1 MAEIRQA
8 RLAGY
13 INPGLEEQDIQGDAL
28 KRKQASL
35 TEALGKYQIA
45 NAKEQQRQLGINKK
59 ANDWFAANSDALFSN
74 SSNPLDPNSMTF
86 SDPEKISAL
95 YKRYRE
101 EVGGNYNTFNE
112 YINMGKANE
121 VRNNSRQLTMM
132 LDEYDSDK
140 DAREG
145 INDIL
150 LGMDE
155 GERNRLFSML
165 DDETYSRLADIYDTD
180 PDSFLEKAVDLVTE
194 NPLIAGGTAAGLYGA
209 YRMLRRGRVDKI
221 DDVFKAASKKGKK
234 KRKGKKRTSKN
245 IKDEVLALP
254 LQKRLKGFEPDPNT
268 IYAGGQT
275 VKLLPGQVAK
285 GGRTAQDIAEEAAKK
300 GRNRANVKFSNKD
313 IQDAEFE
320 DIIVKS
326 KQTIPDN
333 KANLLLKEG
342 RDLVNRG
349 QLSQIEYKAFD
360 DAIKQLQSQGVKL
373 TRANVGTALQTRPGG
388 LKLLEKIANK
398 EMTWKGFMGYGLA
411 GAFLGGGILS
421 KGAEM
426 VGFGEKGQDV
436 AQIIGGT
443 GGSTLPVVMK
453 QLGDMVKEKGA
464 KGIYEKLLKKKGAAW
479 VAKKAATGSLKFL
492 MGGSGI
498 GTAIG
503 AGLLA
508 LDAIEIYNILSEPD

>member
-165 DDETYSRLADIYDTD
+165 DDETYSL
-180 PDSFLEKAVDLVTE
+180 S
-194 NPLIAGGTAAGLYGA
+194 LIH
-209 YRMLRRGRVDKI
+209 I
-221 DDVFKAASKKGKK
+221 
-234 KRKGKKRTSKN
+234 
-245 IKDEVLALP
+245 
-254 LQKRLKGFEPDPNT
+254 
-268 IYAGGQT
+268 
-275 VKLLPGQVAK
+275 
-285 GGRTAQDIAEEAAKK
+285 
-300 GRNRANVKFSNKD
+300 
-313 IQDAEFE
+313 
-320 DIIVKS
+320 
-326 KQTIPDN
+326 
-333 KANLLLKEG
+333 
-342 RDLVNRG
+342 
-349 QLSQIEYKAFD
+349 
-360 DAIKQLQSQGVKL
+360 
-373 TRANVGTALQTRPGG
+373 
-388 LKLLEKIANK
+388 
-398 EMTWKGFMGYGLA
+398 
-411 GAFLGGGILS
+411 
-421 KGAEM
+421 
-426 VGFGEKGQDV
+426 
-436 AQIIGGT
+436 
-443 GGSTLPVVMK
+443 
-453 QLGDMVKEKGA
+453 
-464 KGIYEKLLKKKGAAW
+464 
-479 VAKKAATGSLKFL
+479 
-492 MGGSGI
+492 
-498 GTAIG
+498 
-503 AGLLA
+503 
-508 LDAIEIYNILSEPD
+508 